1 METTKPIYSILK
13 VETTDKPD
21 LDRMTAADFLATFSQ
36 FTEGSWPI
44 NEAKAPEWLDA
55 KVKTK
60 EVDISND
67 DQPKIAKIGDYW
79 NEQQTT
85 EIVNLLREFQDVF
98 VRDYKDLKGLV
109 QEMGEMKIDTKPDV

>member
-13 VETTDKPD
+13 VETIDKPD
-21 LDRMTAADFLATFSQ
+21 LDRMTVADFPATFSQ
-36 FTEGSWPI
+36 FTEGSRPI

-67 DQPKIAKIGDYW
+67 NRPK
-79 NEQQTT
+79 
-85 EIVNLLREFQDVF
+85 
-98 VRDYKDLKGLV
+98 
-109 QEMGEMKIDTKPDV
+109 